1 MCDTY
6 IQKVLDGDTD
16 AFRFIIKQYQ
26 DEAYSLAMSV
36 VKDEFLAKD
45 VVQNAFIN
53 AYTELDTFKRKSKFS
68 TWLFRIVINEAFIHQ
83 RKEKRQVK
91 IAERISKEDNR
102 RSTSNNSLENIEAD
116 KQRYYINEALKQIPA
131 KYSLALRLFYLQ
143 DYDIE
148 EIKEI
153 TGWSISNT
161 KVILYR
167 ARNKVKTLLDETY
180 NIDKEELY

>member
-1 MCDTY
+1 MCDSY

-16 AFRFIIKQYQ
+16 AFRFIIKQYK
-26 DEAYSLAMSV
+26 DEAYSLAISV

-45 VVQNAFIN
+45 VTQNAFIKV
-53 AYTELDTFKRKSKFS
+53 YTKLDTFEENSKFS
-68 TWLFRIVINEAFIHQ
+68 TWLFRIVINEAFILQ
-83 RKEKRQVK
+83 RKQKRQTK
-91 IAERISKEDNR
+91 IAEESSATNNRSAVNKSSQKIEEDN
-102 RSTSNNSLENIEAD
+102 
-116 KQRYYINEALKQIPA
+116 QRYYINEALKQIPA

-143 DYDIE
+143 DYSIE

-153 TGWSISNT
+153 TGWSTSNT

-167 ARNKVKTLLDETY
+167 ARNKVKTVLDENY